1 MEQVNCS
8 GISCIPAA
16 GQKNKTRSRR
26 VAALLF
32 SVLAIIFCLF
42 YIGPQ
47 LEKLPLFEPVAR
59 FIDERGIEANV
70 YFYTE
75 VEEFSEAHINMDN
88 SMDYPPQ
95 WPQSVKPN
103 EL

>member
-1 MEQVNCS
+1 MEQVKYS
-8 GISCIPAA
+8 GFDCISAA
-16 GQKNKTRSRR
+16 GPKNKPRGKG
-26 VAALLF
+26 VVALLF

-47 LEKLPLFEPVAR
+47 LEKFPLFQPIAR

-88 SMDYPPQ
+88 SMDYPPHG
-95 WPQSVKPN
+95 PQ
-103 EL
+103 

>member
-8 GISCIPAA
+8 GIRCIPAA
-16 GQKNKTRSRR
+16 GQKNKPRSRG
-26 VAALLF
+26 VVALLF

-47 LEKLPLFEPVAR
+47 LEKLPFFQPLAR
-59 FIDERGIEANV
+59 FIDERGIEANM

-88 SMDYPPQ
+88 SMDYPPRE
-95 WPQSVKPN
+95 P
-103 EL
+103 

>member
-1 MEQVNCS
+1 MEQLKCS
-8 GISCIPAA
+8 GINCTPAA
-16 GQKNKTRSRR
+16 GQKNKTWGKG
-26 VAALLF
+26 VVALLF
-32 SVLAIIFCLF
+32 CVLAIIFCLF

-47 LEKLPLFEPVAR
+47 LEKLPLFQPIAR

-88 SMDYPPQ
+88 SMDYPPHG
-95 WPQSVKPN
+95 PQ
-103 EL
+103 

>member
-1 MEQVNCS
+1 MEQLKCS
-8 GISCIPAA
+8 GLNCRPAA
-16 GQKNKTRSRR
+16 GKRNKTWGKG

-32 SVLAIIFCLF
+32 SVLIIIFCQF

-47 LEKLPLFEPVAR
+47 LEKLPFIQPIAQ
-59 FIDERGIEANV
+59 FIDERGIKANV

-88 SMDYPPQ
+88 SMDYPPLG
-95 WPQSVKPN
+95 PQ
-103 EL
+103 

>member
-1 MEQVNCS
+1 MGQVS
-8 GISCIPAA
+8 SSVLDGLPVA
-16 GQKNKTRSRR
+16 GQKTKNEGKG
-26 VAALLF
+26 VVALLF

-42 YIGPQ
+42 YVGPQ
-47 LEKLPLFEPVAR
+47 LEKLPLFQPIAR
-59 FIDERGIEANV
+59 YIDERGIEANV

-95 WPQSVKPN
+95 GPQ
-103 EL
+103 

>member
-1 MEQVNCS
+1 MEQVKYS
-8 GISCIPAA
+8 GFDCMPAA
-16 GQKNKTRSRR
+16 GQKNKTRGKG

-42 YIGPQ
+42 YIGPW
-47 LEKLPLFEPVAR
+47 LEKLPLFQPIAR
-59 FIDERGIEANV
+59 FIDERGITANV

-88 SMDYPPQ
+88 SMDYPTQGPQ
-95 WPQSVKPN
+95 
-103 EL
+103 

>member
-1 MEQVNCS
+1 MEQIKCS
-8 GISCIPAA
+8 DLNYRPATDRS
-16 GQKNKTRSRR
+16 KKTWGKG

-32 SVLAIIFCLF
+32 CVLTIIFCLF

-47 LEKLPLFEPVAR
+47 LEKLPFIQPIAQ
-59 FIDERGIEANV
+59 FIDERGIKANV

-88 SMDYPPQ
+88 SMDYPPLG
-95 WPQSVKPN
+95 PQ
-103 EL
+103 

>member
-1 MEQVNCS
+1 M
-8 GISCIPAA
+8 PAA
-16 GQKNKTRSRR
+16 GQKYKRR
-26 VAALLF
+26 GKGVVALLF

-47 LEKLPLFEPVAR
+47 LEKLPLFQPIAR

-88 SMDYPPQ
+88 SMDYPPHG
-95 WPQSVKPN
+95 PQ
-103 EL
+103 

>member
-1 MEQVNCS
+1 MEQVKCS
-8 GISCIPAA
+8 GINCIPAA
-16 GQKNKTRSRR
+16 GQKNKTRGKG
-26 VAALLF
+26 VVALLF

-47 LEKLPLFEPVAR
+47 LEKLPLFQPIAR
-59 FIDERGIEANV
+59 FIEERGIEANV

-88 SMDYPPQ
+88 SMDYPPHG
-95 WPQSVKPN
+95 PQ
-103 EL
+103 